1 MNLRPRR
8 RSGAESDPNRDSIG
22 QVNNTAAPLSI
33 GAGAQAVLRRYNRR
47 SDAPAAQDAEVH
59 RLADLLLRLGDI
71 LVSSGASTSDVEAAV
86 IAAANALGVPRTEV
100 EITFNAV
107 SVTLVRD
114 DGPPVTQI
122 RVVRHRSA
130 NYERLAKVHN
140 LIIDLVDNDLTR
152 REAAVRLS
160 EIEDLGHSYPRW
172 LVSAAWGLLAAAVT
186 QLLGGGIVIA
196 AVAFGSTVLV
206 DQIGRY
212 LRRHGWPDFYLQLCG
227 GFVVALIA
235 AGVTAL
241 DTDVRPSLVVA
252 GGIIVLLAG
261 LGIVST
267 LQDALTGF
275 LVSAA
280 ARIMEVVLMTSG
292 IIAGVAIALLLV
304 DQWVN
309 MEVVP
314 PTTAT
319 SVVEVPVR
327 AIAAGIGAASFAVAY
342 QTPRR
347 LLLPCGGIGVL
358 SFIAWFVMQDAVG
371 SASLSAAVAALVVGL
386 VAHIVALRMH
396 APPLVVVVPG
406 LVILLPGLTI
416 YRALLELNAGFTAA
430 GILSMVN
437 AATIGLALAAGV
449 LVGEIVAQPVRREI
463 SRAEQRFVR
472 PRMVGPTQLRIQRR
486 QRN

>member
-1 MNLRPRR
+1 M
-8 RSGAESDPNRDSIG
+8 
-22 QVNNTAAPLSI
+22 
-33 GAGAQAVLRRYNRR
+33 LRRYNRR

-71 LVSSGASTSDVEAAV
+71 LVSSGAATSDVEAAV

-107 SVTLVRD
+107 SVTLIRD

-140 LIIDLVDNDLTR
+140 LVIDLNDHDLSR
-152 REAAVRLS
+152 REAAARLS
-160 EIEDLGHSYPRW
+160 EIEALQPNYPRW
-172 LVSAAWGLLAAAVT
+172 LVSVAWGMLAAAVT
-186 QLLGGGIVIA
+186 LLLGGSFMIG

-212 LRRHGWPDFYLQLCG
+212 LRSHGWPDFYLQLCG
-227 GFVVALIA
+227 GFTVAAIA

-241 DTDVRPSLVVA
+241 DADVRPSLVVA

-261 LGIVST
+261 LSIVST

-280 ARIMEVVLMTSG
+280 ARIMEVVLMTAG
-292 IIAGVAIALLLV
+292 IIAGVALALVLV
-304 DQWVN
+304 EQWDIT
-309 MEVVP
+309 MDIVP

-319 SVVEVPVR
+319 SVVDLPIR
-327 AIAAGIGAASFAVAY
+327 AVAAGIGAASFAVAY

-347 LLLPCGGIGVL
+347 LLLPSWAIGTL
-358 SFIAWFVMQDAVG
+358 SFVVWYAMQQSIGGDA
-371 SASLSAAVAALVVGL
+371 LSAAAAALVVGL
-386 VAHIVALRMH
+386 VAHIVALRMN

-416 YRALLELNAGFTAA
+416 YRALLELDAGFTAA
-430 GILSMVN
+430 GLFALIE
-437 AATIGLALAAGV
+437 AASIGLALAAGV
-449 LVGEIVAQPVRREI
+449 LVGEIVAQPVRREL
-463 SRAEQRFVR
+463 SRAEQRFAR

-486 QRN
+486 NRR